1 MGRAAMQRYP
11 ADRNSPD
18 GGGVNGARGGVV
30 EVAALVMNR
39 EGLARLRDGLRS
51 VASLRPVLTCRDLV
65 AAVQGGLVG
74 GAVVELR
81 DAEGTPVA
89 PTVRRLREG
98 FPLVPVLAYVSL
110 RTDGRDLLEVANA
123 GVSALIVSGVDDV
136 GVALRGALAS
146 AQDDATAR
154 RAMTELAAVVPEP
167 ARVVVEYCL
176 AHARQGPTVADVAR
190 ALGMHRK
197 TLCARLV
204 RAGLP
209 SPQGVI
215 GWCRLLHAAHMM
227 EDVSRPL
234 EHIALQLNFSSA
246 ASLRNMLAR
255 YTGLR
260 PQEVRQGGGFVCVL
274 RSLRRAIAAREE
286 TPRAATSRPRRRAK
300 VRRESP
306 ARRADAV
313 T

>member
-1 MGRAAMQRYP
+1 
-11 ADRNSPD
+11 
-18 GGGVNGARGGVV
+18 VV
-30 EVAALVMNR
+30 EVAALVMSR
-39 EGLARLRDGLRS
+39 EGLARLRDGLRA
-51 VASLRPVLTCRDLV
+51 VAPLRPVLTCRDLV
-65 AAVQGGLVG
+65 AAVHGGLVG

-98 FPLVPVLAYVSL
+98 FPLVPILAYVSL
-110 RTDGRDLLEVANA
+110 ERTDGRDLLEIANA
-123 GVSALIVSGVDDV
+123 GVSALIVRGMDDV

-154 RAMTELAAVVPEP
+154 RAMAELAPAIPEP

-176 AHARQGPTVADVAR
+176 AHARQGPTVADIAR

-197 TLCARLV
+197 TLCSRLV

-215 GWCRLLHAAHMM
+215 GWCRLIHAAHMM

-260 PQEVRQGGGFVCVL
+260 PCEVRQNGGFDCVL
-274 RSLRRAIAAREE
+274 HALRRSLATRPM
-286 TPRAATSRPRRRAK
+286 TPDTAVRPRRRAE
-300 VRRESP
+300 VRRQSA
-306 ARRADAV
+306 ARRAGR
-313 T
+313 

>member
-1 MGRAAMQRYP
+1 M
-11 ADRNSPD
+11 
-18 GGGVNGARGGVV
+18 V
-30 EVAALVMNR
+30 EVAALVLSR
-39 EGLARLRDGLRS
+39 EGLARLRDGLRGVASVRS
-51 VASLRPVLTCRDLV
+51 VATCRELV
-65 AAVQGGLVG
+65 AAVQDGGAG
-74 GAVVELR
+74 AAVVELR
-81 DAEGTPVA
+81 DGAGLPTA
-89 PTVRRLREG
+89 PTVRRLRDG

-110 RTDGRDLLEVANA
+110 DRTDGRDLLAVANA
-123 GVSALIVSGVDDV
+123 GVSGMIVRGVDDA
-136 GVALRGALAS
+136 GVALRGALAA

-154 RAMTELAAVVPEP
+154 RAMAELAGTVPGP
-167 ARVVVEYCL
+167 ARPVLEYCL

-204 RAGLP
+204 RSGLP

-227 EDVSRPL
+227 EDVQRPL

-260 PQEVRQGGGFVCVL
+260 PCEVRAGGGFVCVL
-274 RSLRRAIAAREE
+274 DALRRALAARDETTT
-286 TPRAATSRPRRRAK
+286 TPRAPRPPRGRRGTR
-300 VRRESP
+300 V
-306 ARRADAV
+306 RRADA
-313 T
+313 TS

>member
-1 MGRAAMQRYP
+1 M
-11 ADRNSPD
+11 
-18 GGGVNGARGGVV
+18 V
-30 EVAALVMNR
+30 EVAALVINR

-51 VASLRPVLTCRDLV
+51 VASLRAVATCRDLV
-65 AAVQGGLVG
+65 AAVHGGLVG

-98 FPLVPVLAYVSL
+98 FPLVPILAYVSL
-110 RTDGRDLLEVANA
+110 ERTDGRDLLEVANA
-123 GVSALIVSGVDDV
+123 GVSALIVRGVDDI

-154 RAMTELAAVVPEP
+154 RAMAELSAVIPEP
-167 ARVVVEYCL
+167 ARAVVEYCL

-209 SPQGVI
+209 SPQAVV

-255 YTGLR
+255 YTRLR
-260 PQEVRQGGGFVCVL
+260 PCEVRQNGGFVCVL
-274 RSLRRAIAAREE
+274 HALRRAIAASEE
-286 TPRAATSRPRRRAK
+286 RGARTPAARPRRRRPD
-300 VRRESP
+300 VRREST
-306 ARRADAV
+306 ARHADAASR
-313 T
+313 

>member
-1 MGRAAMQRYP
+1 M
-11 ADRNSPD
+11 
-18 GGGVNGARGGVV
+18 V

-51 VASLRPVLTCRDLV
+51 VASLRPVTTCRELV
-65 AAVQGGLVG
+65 AAVHGGIVG

-81 DAEGTPVA
+81 DAEGTPAA

-98 FPLVPVLAYVSL
+98 YPLVPILAYVSME
-110 RTDGRDLLEVANA
+110 RTDGRDLLEIANA
-123 GVSALIVSGVDDV
+123 GVSALIVRGMDDE
-136 GVALRGALAS
+136 GIALRDALVS

-154 RAMTELAAVVPEP
+154 RAMAELAAVVPEP

-176 AHARQGPTVADVAR
+176 THARQAPTVADVAR

-234 EHIALQLNFSSA
+234 EHIALQLEFSSA
-246 ASLRNMLAR
+246 ASLRNMLHR

-260 PQEVRQGGGFVCVL
+260 PNEVRQNGGFVCVL
-274 RSLRRAIAAREE
+274 HALRRALASREE
-286 TPRAATSRPRRRAK
+286 SPAPTKPRPRRRT
-300 VRRESP
+300 E
-306 ARRADAV
+306 AV
-313 T
+313 G